1 MEWAPDSVLNKSSA
15 SEGDKKNNA
24 AVGEHDVKRAILEQ
38 HVEGISDAD
47 IDPDRIEVRHMI

>member
-1 MEWAPDSVLNKSSA
+1 MEWAPDDVLNKSSA
-15 SEGDKKNNA
+15 SEDDKKNNV

-47 IDPDRIEVRHMI
+47 MDPDRIEVWHMI